1 MGVSVWAEALAS
13 GVAAALLGPLRL
25 LTGRRVRA
33 RARSAGVPL
42 DRPGPRARAGPGS
55 GPGSRKQARGRHR
68 GRHHGLGPTQW
79 HPVQVSPVQV
89 GRVRVGSGGRFGQ
102 RWVLPPWAVRGGA
115 ALLVGAGVAVA
126 LEGVPGLVAGTLA
139 ALVGFRCLPD
149 PQSVEQRRA
158 AAEAVALRAQLPLT
172 ADLLAGCLA
181 SWCAPDTAAEAVA
194 GAIGEPMAGRLA
206 EAAADLRMGCDA
218 EESWARF
225 GADQVLAPLGRC
237 LVRASASGAPPA
249 AGLARLAE
257 GCRAEAATAAQG
269 RARRAGVLATAPLGL
284 CFLPAFV
291 LLGVVPVVTG
301 LAGNFLI
308 RS

>member
-1 MGVSVWAEALAS
+1 MDASVWAVALGS
-13 GVAAALLGPLRL
+13 GAGAALMGWLRV

-42 DRPGPRARAGPGS
+42 DPAR
-55 GPGSRKQARGRHR
+55 RWIRLRARGRHR
-68 GRHHGLGPTQW
+68 GPESAR
-79 HPVQVSPVQV
+79 
-89 GRVRVGSGGRFGQ
+89 GRPPRGSRRVGGLRALSPR
-102 RWVLPPWAVRGGA
+102 VVRGGA
-115 ALLVGAGVAVA
+115 ALLIGAGVAVA
-126 LEGVPGLVAGTLA
+126 LEGVPGFVAGTLA

-149 PQSVEQRRA
+149 PQSAEQRRA
-158 AAEAVALRAQLPLT
+158 AVEAAALRAQLPLT

-206 EAAADLRMGCDA
+206 AAAVDLRTGRGA

-225 GADQVLAPLGRC
+225 GADRVLAPLGRC

-257 GCRAEAATAAQG
+257 GCRTEAATAAQG

-291 LLGVVPVVTG
+291 LIGVVPVVTG
-301 LAGNFLI
+301 LAGSFLI
-308 RS
+308 HS

>member
-1 MGVSVWAEALAS
+1 MDAALW
-13 GVAAALLGPLRL
+13 AAALAGGAAAVLTGGLRA

-42 DRPGPRARAGPGS
+42 DRPRPPGRHRVPERAGAPDQE
-55 GPGSRKQARGRHR
+55 PARGRHR
-68 GRHHGLGPTQW
+68 RARPARPGRRAG
-79 HPVQVSPVQV
+79 
-89 GRVRVGSGGRFGQ
+89 
-102 RWVLPPWAVRGGA
+102 LPPGVLRGGA
-115 ALLVGAGVAVA
+115 ALLVGAGVAVS
-126 LEGVPGLVAGTLA
+126 LPGLPGLVAGVLA
-139 ALVGFRCLPD
+139 AAVGFRCLPEPPSAD
-149 PQSVEQRRA
+149 RRRA
-158 AAEAVALRAQLPLT
+158 VAEAAALRTQLPLT

-181 SWCAPDTAAEAVA
+181 SWCAPATAAEAVA

-206 EAAADLRMGCDA
+206 EVAADLRMGGGA

-225 GADQVLAPLGRC
+225 GADPVLAPLGRC

-291 LLGVVPVVTG
+291 LIGVVPVVTG
-301 LAGNFLI
+301 LAGTFLTHG
-308 RS
+308 

>member
-1 MGVSVWAEALAS
+1 MEVSVWAEALAS
-13 GVAAALLGPLRL
+13 GAAAALLGRLRI

-33 RARSAGVPL
+33 RARSAGMPL
-42 DRPGPRARAGPGS
+42 GRPRPRLWPRP
-55 GPGSRKQARGRHR
+55 RLRARGRHR
-68 GRHHGLGPTQW
+68 GPEPIRGRPEHGRRRAPA
-79 HPVQVSPVQV
+79 
-89 GRVRVGSGGRFGQ
+89 GGRPG
-102 RWVLPPWAVRGGA
+102 LPPWVLRGGA
-115 ALLVGAGVAVA
+115 ALLIGAGVAVA
-126 LEGVPGLVAGTLA
+126 LGGVPGLVAGTLA

-149 PQSVEQRRA
+149 PPSPEQRRA
-158 AAEAVALRAQLPLT
+158 TAEAAALRAQLPLT

-181 SWCAPDTAAEAVA
+181 SWCAPATAAEAVA
-194 GAIGEPMAGRLA
+194 GVVGEPMAGRLA

-225 GADQVLAPLGRC
+225 AEDQVLAPLGRC

-291 LLGVVPVVTG
+291 LIGVVPVVTG
-301 LAGNFLI
+301 LAGSFLI
-308 RS
+308 HG